1 MKNFLPG
8 TALLCFALLS
18 CTTEA
23 IQSGATEQTLNA
35 NQAFVSRQGLG
46 DATPA
51 NTQNPYD
58 FAGAAQNELL
68 DLYLDGNYSYSS
80 IEEVSEKVAL
90 LAVQHYA
97 LDGQDTPPTISQE
110 QIAAILTN
118 PSGALGAIG
127 TSPTLSAPAATGFS
141 EFMVTL
147 DAAQDATFEELYSLI
162 IAYETTV
169 INNPDYSS
177 ADKEVILT
185 STSIA
190 RYTIYYRKKRKDR
203 DWDTSVGNIVAGAS
217 GAEENTISAVSM
229 AVVTGI
235 SINNGI
241 TQ

>member
-8 TALLCFALLS
+8 TALLCFAFLS

-23 IQSGATEQTLNA
+23 IQSGATEHTVNA
-35 NQAFVSRQGLG
+35 NQAFASRQGQG

-68 DLYLDGNYSYSS
+68 DLYLDGNNSYSS
-80 IEEVSEKVAL
+80 IEEVSDQVAL
-90 LAVQHYA
+90 LAAQHYA
-97 LDGQDTPPTISQE
+97 LGGQDIPPTISQE
-110 QIAAILTN
+110 QIAFIVTN
-118 PSGALGAIG
+118 PSGALDTIG
-127 TSPTLSAPAATGFS
+127 TSPALSASAAADFS

-147 DAAQDATFEELYSLI
+147 DAAQDATFEEQYSLI
-162 IAYETTV
+162 ITYEATL
-169 INNPDYSS
+169 INNPAYSA

-217 GAEENTISAVSM
+217 GAEENTISAVAM

>member
-8 TALLCFALLS
+8 TALLCFAFLS

-23 IQSGATEQTLNA
+23 IQSGATEYTLNA
-35 NQAFVSRQGLG
+35 NQAFASRQGQG

-80 IEEVSEKVAL
+80 IEEVSEQVAL
-90 LAVQHYA
+90 LAIQHYTFG
-97 LDGQDTPPTISQE
+97 GQDTPPTISQE

-118 PSGALGAIG
+118 PSAALGAVA
-127 TSPTLSAPAATGFS
+127 TSPALSDTAAAAFS
-141 EFMVTL
+141 DFMVTL
-147 DAAQDATFEELYSLI
+147 NAAQGATYEELYSLI
-162 IAYETTV
+162 ISYEATV
-169 INNPDYSS
+169 INNPAYSS
-177 ADKEVILT
+177 TDKEVILT

-217 GAEENTISAVSM
+217 GAEENTISAVAM